1 MRSPFKLLTTT
12 TTATQAERSSERDA
26 LAAAIR
32 RVVAAERAVEAARAA
47 EARCGDMI
55 AEARAECDNAE
66 EALAKAREE
75 LTKSFGR
82 AVSAGKEK
90 PTTDDLRAARA
101 RVTDAEDALEAI
113 RDTLPPLK
121 EAREGA
127 EADLERAKGL
137 RRDAKRG
144 VLVESIGLLLDRE
157 AAVRVELFATR
168 KAISSMLDNMAG
180 TPNWERWANLGNWTI
195 AYAPRDM
202 LRLLQPVGPSA
213 AADPQAWAKAVAAL
227 DNDPDGRLPL

>member
-1 MRSPFKLLTTT
+1 MRSPLKLLTTA

-26 LAAAIR
+26 LAVAIR

-47 EARCGDMI
+47 EARCEDMI
-55 AEARAECDNAE
+55 GEARAECDNAE
-66 EALAKAREE
+66 AALHEAREE

-90 PTTDDLRAARA
+90 PTTDELRAARA

-121 EAREGA
+121 EAREAA
-127 EADLERAKGL
+127 ETDLWRATQS

-144 VLVESIGLLLDRE
+144 VLVESIGRLFDRE
-157 AAVRVELFATR
+157 AEVRGELFAIR
-168 KAISSMLDNMAG
+168 RALNLMVDHMAG
-180 TPNWERWANLGNWTI
+180 TPNWERHSNLGNSMI
-195 AYAPRDM
+195 AYAPSDM
-202 LRLLQPVGPSA
+202 LRLSQLVGPSA
-213 AADPQAWAKAVAAL
+213 SADPQAWGKAVAAL
-227 DNDPDGRLPL
+227 DTDPDAPLPL